1 MQATKVFHKNC
12 DVTGKRYILNQ
23 GGTRSGKTVSLMQ
36 VAYFLAYNNKDK
48 PITISVASETMPHLR
63 RGAMKDFF
71 DFLNREKI
79 YSPSSFNI
87 TNNIYKVGK
96 AKIEF
101 FSVDSPD
108 KVHGPSR
115 DYLFCNEI
123 QNWKYETFFHLAQRT
138 AISIYADWNP
148 THEFF
153 IYPEF
158 INNKQYSPDLAL
170 IKSTI
175 FDNDYCP
182 ENIKKDVL
190 LRAERDANYK
200 RVYLDGEIGSIE
212 GLVYPNFH
220 LCDSIPQS
228 VRNISYGLDFGFNH
242 PTVLVKIGI
251 DNNAKRVY
259 VQELCYLSEMLNSD
273 ISQALA
279 GAGIRK
285 RSDEIFAD
293 SARPDSIEEL
303 YRMGWNIKGVGAKH
317 VVDEINMIKEYDL
330 FVTKDS
336 LNGIKELR
344 SYSWKT
350 DKNGMI
356 LNEPVKFQD
365 DFVDAMRYGI
375 IPKIRNGYKLS
386 FI

>member
-1 MQATKVFHKNC
+1 MKTTTVFSKNC
-12 DVTGKRYILNQ
+12 RANTRYVLNP
-23 GGTRSGKTVSLMQ
+23 GGTRSSKTVSLMQ
-36 VAYFLAYNNKDK
+36 IAYLIALKNKDK
-48 PITISVASETMPHLR
+48 PITCTVASETMPHMKK
-63 RGAMKDFF
+63 GAMKDFY
-71 DFLNREKI
+71 DFLNNE
-79 YSPSSFNI
+79 
-87 TNNIYKVGK
+87 NIYVPGLQNKSDFFYTVGK

-101 FSVDSPD
+101 MSVDSPD
-108 KVHGPSR
+108 RVHGPSR
-115 DYLFCNEI
+115 EYLFCNEI
-123 QNWKYETFFHLAQRT
+123 QNWKYETFFHMAQRT
-138 AISIYADWNP
+138 SCRIYADWNP

-153 IYPEF
+153 IYPEY
-158 INNKQYSPDLAL
+158 INNPQYAEDITV
-170 IKSTI
+170 IKSNI
-175 FDNDYCP
+175 FDNQFCP
-182 ENIKKDVL
+182 ESIKKDVL

-220 LCDSIPQS
+220 LCDKIPDN

-330 FVTKDS
+330 YVTKDS

-365 DFVDAMRYGI
+365 DFCDAMRYGI

>member
-1 MQATKVFHKNC
+1 MGYTKIYHKNC
-12 DVTGKRYILNQ
+12 AATGKRFILNQ
-23 GGTRSGKTVSLMQ
+23 GGTRSSKTYSLMQ
-36 VAYFLAYNNKDK
+36 IAYLLAYKYRNN
-48 PITISVASETMPHLR
+48 PITISIASETMPHLR

-71 DFLNREKI
+71 DYLNHENI
-79 YSPSSFNI
+79 YSPSSFNK
-87 TNNIYKVGK
+87 TNFIYSIGK

-108 KVHGPSR
+108 RVHGPSR

-138 AISIYADWNP
+138 SISIYADWNP

-158 INNKQYSPDLAL
+158 INNPQYAPDLSL
-170 IKSTI
+170 IKSNI
-175 FDNDYCP
+175 FDNQFCP
-182 ENIKKDVL
+182 EAIKKDVL

-212 GLVYPNFH
+212 GLVYPNFK
-220 LCDSIPQS
+220 LCDNIPAHIK
-228 VRNISYGLDFGFNH
+228 NISYGLDFGFNH

-251 DNNAKRVY
+251 DNLNMKIY
-259 VQELCYLSEMLNSD
+259 VQELCYKSEMLNSD
-273 ISQALA
+273 ISKELA
-279 GAGIRK
+279 NAGIRK
-285 RSDEIFAD
+285 RSDEIFCD

-303 YRMGWNIKGVGAKH
+303 YRMGWNVKGVGAKH
-317 VVDEINMIKEYDL
+317 VVDEINMIKEFDL
-330 FVTKDS
+330 YVTKDS

-350 DKNGMI
+350 DKNGLI

-365 DFVDAMRYGI
+365 DFVDSMRYGI
-375 IPKIRNGYKLS
+375 IPKIRNGYKLN

>member
-1 MQATKVFHKNC
+1 
-12 DVTGKRYILNQ
+12 
-23 GGTRSGKTVSLMQ
+23 
-36 VAYFLAYNNKDK
+36 
-48 PITISVASETMPHLR
+48 
-63 RGAMKDFF
+63 
-71 DFLNREKI
+71 
-79 YSPSSFNI
+79 
-87 TNNIYKVGK
+87 
-96 AKIEF
+96 
-101 FSVDSPD
+101 
-108 KVHGPSR
+108 
-115 DYLFCNEI
+115 
-123 QNWKYETFFHLAQRT
+123 
-138 AISIYADWNP
+138 
-148 THEFF
+148 
-153 IYPEF
+153 
-158 INNKQYSPDLAL
+158 
-170 IKSTI
+170 
-175 FDNDYCP
+175 
-182 ENIKKDVL
+182 VL